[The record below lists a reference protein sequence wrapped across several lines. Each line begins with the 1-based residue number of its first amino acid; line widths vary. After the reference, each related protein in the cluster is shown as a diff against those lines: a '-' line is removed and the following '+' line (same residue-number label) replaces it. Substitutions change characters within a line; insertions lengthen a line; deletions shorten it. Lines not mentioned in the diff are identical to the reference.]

1 MDTVWFEDLSSVH
14 LADRLER
21 AFGAAGSLRTWSN
34 SRGLQPL
41 YLRAM
46 SAARGLTHVVALF
59 SLIAGVAGCGEV
71 VGQPGAVLPA
81 HTQSFPIEPASPLRA
96 GVDAMTGLQQR
107 PMRPPTLAPNASQP
121 PRSLPAGCARTAPCA
136 TCTASSMT
144 DLGSLAPNY
153 GAGVG
158 PAYLS
163 GQVSWYSAG
172 QVAVLMVDSRYS
184 GPLLVRPFQLEG
196 EGTSAVTLAD
206 LPSSDV
212 IKQEPRVA
220 VVPALHTPGG
230 GLYLRP
236 VAPTSSWREWNGL
249 LSTDSPGCFGLQV
262 DGDVFTEFILI
273 VVNPGKPPGG

>member
-1 MDTVWFEDLSSVH
+1 
-14 LADRLER
+14 
-21 AFGAAGSLRTWSN
+21 
-34 SRGLQPL
+34 
-41 YLRAM
+41 
-46 SAARGLTHVVALF
+46 
-59 SLIAGVAGCGEV
+59 
-71 VGQPGAVLPA
+71 
-81 HTQSFPIEPASPLRA
+81 
-96 GVDAMTGLQQR
+96 
-107 PMRPPTLAPNASQP
+107 
-121 PRSLPAGCARTAPCA
+121 
-136 TCTASSMT
+136 MT